1 MMQDLVTIDS
11 NQPIWD
17 RFFTVFPL
25 VLVGTREPDGEYDLA
40 PKHMAMPMSWQN
52 FYGFVCA
59 PHHRTYQNILREK
72 VFTVSY
78 PKPTQLVLAS
88 LAAAP
93 RCEDDSK
100 ASLKALATFPAR
112 VIDGLF
118 VEDAYLFLECA
129 LERVVDGFGV
139 NSLIIGRVVAA
150 YVEETAL
157 RSSDRDDQEIIYHTQ
172 LLAYLAPGRTAT
184 IRESYSF
191 PFPKDFKR

>member
-1 MMQDLVTIDS
+1 MMQHLVSIDCD
-11 NQPIWD
+11 QPIWD

-25 VLVGTREPDGEYDLA
+25 VLVGTREPNGEYDLA

-93 RCEDDSK
+93 RYEDDSK
-100 ASLKALATFPAR
+100 ASLKALATLPAR
-112 VIDGLF
+112 VINGVF

-129 LERVVDGFGV
+129 LDRVVDGFGV
-139 NSLIIGRVVAA
+139 NSLITGRVVAA
-150 YVEETAL
+150 HVEEAAL
-157 RSSDRDDQEIIYHTQ
+157 RSSDRDDQEIIYHTP